1 MFGVLCG
8 SLLSVDLMPAG
19 ILRCSFGVGW
29 EKVAEM
35 GGGVCSAVRCGAL
48 WGMDVQHF
56 VECG

>member
-1 MFGVLCG
+1 MECRFDG
-8 SLLSVDLMPAG
+8 AG
-19 ILRCSFGVGW
+19 IWRCSLGAGW
-29 EKVAEM
+29 ETVAEM